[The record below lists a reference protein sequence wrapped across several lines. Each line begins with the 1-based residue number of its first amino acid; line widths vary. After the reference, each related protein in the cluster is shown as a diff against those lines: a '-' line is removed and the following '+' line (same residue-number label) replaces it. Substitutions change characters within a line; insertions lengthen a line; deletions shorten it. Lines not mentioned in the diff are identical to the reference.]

1 MLARRQR
8 SSESEGPNPYEV
20 LGISTLATLEEVT
33 ATYRALAQQYHPD
46 RHVDSPEPV
55 RRQAEQRMRE
65 VNQAFLTLK
74 KGAWLAPTPES
85 PIPSTAAPDPQAA
98 RAARQRAYRAAREHT
113 AQARAAHA
121 TRLQAKQSVPPGQ
134 ARPISKNSTGGRVVF
149 GLGQAMYTNEL
160 TCRGCTSVQQLPP
173 GWQDRLRDTGF
184 SCSVCGRVIL
194 SW

>member
-1 MLARRQR
+1 MARRQR
-8 SSESEGPNPYEV
+8 SSEPEGPNPYQV

-33 ATYRALAQQYHPD
+33 ASYRALAQQFHPD

-55 RRQAEQRMRE
+55 RRQAERRMRE

-74 KGAWLAPTPES
+74 KGAWLAPSVDS
-85 PIPSTAAPDPQAA
+85 PIPTTSAANPEAV

-113 AQARAAHA
+113 AQARAAQA
-121 TRLQAKQSVPPGQ
+121 SRVQAKKSVPPGQ
-134 ARPISKNSTGGRVVF
+134 ARPTSKDRAAGRIVF
-149 GLGQAMYTNEL
+149 GLGQAIYTNEL

-184 SCSVCGRVIL
+184 SCSVCGRLIL
-194 SW
+194 SA

>member
-1 MLARRQR
+1 MARRQQR
-8 SSESEGPNPYEV
+8 SSEPEGLNPYQV

-55 RRQAEQRMRE
+55 RRQAEKRMRE
-65 VNQAFLTLK
+65 VNQAFFTLK

-85 PIPSTAAPDPQAA
+85 PIPSTATPDPQAA
-98 RAARQRAYRAAREHT
+98 RAARQRAYKAAREHT

-121 TRLQAKQSVPPGQ
+121 TRVQAKQSVPAGH
-134 ARPISKNSTGGRVVF
+134 ARPTAKDPAVGRIVF
-149 GLGQAMYTNEL
+149 GLGQAMYSNQL

-173 GWQDRLRDTGF
+173 GWQDRLRDTGY
-184 SCSVCGRVIL
+184 SCSVCGRIIL